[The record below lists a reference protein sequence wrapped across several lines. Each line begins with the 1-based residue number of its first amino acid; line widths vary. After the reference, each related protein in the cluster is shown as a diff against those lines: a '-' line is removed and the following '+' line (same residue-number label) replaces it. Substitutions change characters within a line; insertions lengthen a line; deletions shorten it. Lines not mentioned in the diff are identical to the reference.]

1 MTAIDDRYRTTDI
14 AVRGGNLRV
23 GIWSPAE
30 GADAEPARRL
40 LAVHG
45 ITASHLCWQWL
56 AAALPHWL
64 IVAPDLRGRGRSNH
78 LPGPYGMPTHAED
91 LAAVWDQL
99 ELGPVTVMGH
109 SMGGFAALAL
119 ADQHPDLVDRL
130 VLIDGGLPLQLP
142 DDMSP
147 DDAVGAML
155 GPAAQRLSMEFASVE
170 KYAEF
175 WRQHPAFRTAWGPEL
190 DAYLAY
196 DLVGEP
202 PHLRPAT
209 RYEAMVGDSRD
220 LFEGDRW
227 MTARA
232 GRHYP
237 TVFLRAER
245 GLLDD
250 AAAFYSADWVAAWA
264 AQVPGLTAIEMP
276 DINHY
281 TLVMSADGAARVA
294 AVVA

>member
-1 MTAIDDRYRTTDI
+1 MTALDDRYRTADV

-23 GIWSPAE
+23 GIWSPVD
-30 GADAEPARRL
+30 GAYAEPSRTL

-64 IVAPDLRGRGRSNH
+64 IVAPDLRGRGRSNQ
-78 LPGPYGMPTHAED
+78 LPGPYGMLTHAED
-91 LAAVWDQL
+91 LTAAWGQL
-99 ELGPVTVMGH
+99 GLGPMTVVGH

-119 ADQHPDLVDRL
+119 ADRQPDLVNRL
-130 VLIDGGLPLQLP
+130 LLVDGGLPLQLP
-142 DDMSP
+142 DGVSP
-147 DDAVGAML
+147 NDAVGAML
-155 GPAAQRLSMEFASVE
+155 GPAAERLSLEFASVE
-170 KYAEF
+170 EYAEF
-175 WRQHPAFRTAWGPEL
+175 WRQHPAFRTAWGPEFE
-190 DAYLAY
+190 AYVAY

-209 RYEAMVGDSRD
+209 RSEAMVEDSRD
-220 LFEGDRW
+220 LFDGDRW
-227 MTARA
+227 MT
-232 GRHYP
+232 GRPGRRYP

-245 GLLDD
+245 GLLDQT
-250 AAAFYSADWVAAWA
+250 AFYSRHWVASWA
-264 AQVPGLTAIEMP
+264 AQLPGLTAIEVP